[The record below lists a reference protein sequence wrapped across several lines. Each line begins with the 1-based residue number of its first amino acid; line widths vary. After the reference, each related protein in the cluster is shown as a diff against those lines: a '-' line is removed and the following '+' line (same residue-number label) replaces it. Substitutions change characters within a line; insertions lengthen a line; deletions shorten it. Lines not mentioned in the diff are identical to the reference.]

1 MNIKIGSVMMVQ
13 VERVR
18 STDWVL
24 GSVTAVLSDRVQVEG
39 TVITRIERETGLS
52 TEPDDTATVIVPME
66 WVGEDEA
73 EVLEW

>member
-1 MNIKIGSVMMVQ
+1 MNIKLGSVMMVQ

-24 GSVTAVLSDRVQVEG
+24 GSVTAVLADRVQVEG

-52 TEPDDTATVIVPME
+52 TEPDVSATVIVPME
-66 WVGEDEA
+66 LMGEDEA